1 MALAALGR
9 SALRLC
15 MPAQRLPARLAS
27 QWTVDDEQSRSTKCD
42 PHELGGKP
50 LDPDECASI
59 LSEVRRRHGRQ
70 QLHPLTPACD
80 CIQHHPRWALIAD
93 GRRISRDFTLPDYV
107 TAMKLTQQ
115 VGHVVHNGIRARLVG
130 PRAHLSDSVQWL
142 TGLISKFNSL
152 PGAPRRSW
160 SQLSHGVL
168 G

>member
-9 SALRLC
+9 SALRSC

-59 LSEVRRRHGRQ
+59 LSE
-70 QLHPLTPACD
+70 
-80 CIQHHPRWALIAD
+80 HHPRWALIAD

-142 TGLISKFNSL
+142 TGLISKFNNP
-152 PGAPRRSW
+152 PGAPKRSW